1 VIVAAAVIKITTMDI
16 TIITIIITTNTT
28 RINKIVQN
36 YHCKL
41 YMKWYNIVNRMMRG
55 LTNMAELQ
63 LVVFKLDKEEYGVD
77 IMQVQEISPY
87 QKLTKVPNS
96 PAFVDGIVNLRGD
109 VIPVVSLKKKFNLIE
124 TEVTE
129 LTRLIVINNGNR
141 RTGFVVDD
149 ASEVITISDK
159 DIEEAPPMIVGADRK
174 YIQGVGKVDKR
185 ILIVLNLHKL
195 LTEEEENQLSDI

>member
-1 VIVAAAVIKITTMDI
+1 
-16 TIITIIITTNTT
+16 
-28 RINKIVQN
+28 
-36 YHCKL
+36 
-41 YMKWYNIVNRMMRG
+41 MMRG

-96 PAFVDGIVNLRGD
+96 PDFVDGIVNLRGD
-109 VIPVVSLKKKFNLIE
+109 VIPVVSLKKKFRLIE
-124 TEVTE
+124 SEVTE

-174 YIQGVGKVDKR
+174 YIQGVGKLDKR
-185 ILIVLNLHKL
+185 ILIILNLHKL
-195 LTEEEENQLSDI
+195 LTEEEEIQLSDIQ

>member
-1 VIVAAAVIKITTMDI
+1 
-16 TIITIIITTNTT
+16 
-28 RINKIVQN
+28 
-36 YHCKL
+36 
-41 YMKWYNIVNRMMRG
+41 
-55 LTNMAELQ
+55 MAELQ
-63 LVVFKLDKEEYGVD
+63 LVVFKLDKEEYGVN

-109 VIPVVSLKKKFNLIE
+109 VIPVVSLKKKFNLTE

-129 LTRLIVINNGNR
+129 LTRLIVINNGDR

-159 DIEEAPPMIVGADRK
+159 DVEEAPAMIVGADRK
-174 YIQGVGKVDKR
+174 YIQGVGKIDKR
-185 ILIVLNLHKL
+185 ILIILDLHKL
-195 LTEEEENQLSDI
+195 LTEEEENQLKDI

>member
-1 VIVAAAVIKITTMDI
+1 
-16 TIITIIITTNTT
+16 
-28 RINKIVQN
+28 
-36 YHCKL
+36 
-41 YMKWYNIVNRMMRG
+41 
-55 LTNMAELQ
+55 MAELQ
-63 LVVFKLDKEEYGVD
+63 LVVFRLDNEEYGIN

-124 TEVTE
+124 SQVTE

-159 DIEEAPPMIVGADRK
+159 DVEEAPPMIVGADRK
-174 YIQGVGKVDKR
+174 YIQGVGKIDKR
-185 ILIVLNLHKL
+185 ILIILDLHKL
-195 LTEEEENQLSDI
+195 LTEEEKNQLIDIQ

>member
-1 VIVAAAVIKITTMDI
+1 
-16 TIITIIITTNTT
+16 
-28 RINKIVQN
+28 
-36 YHCKL
+36 
-41 YMKWYNIVNRMMRG
+41 
-55 LTNMAELQ
+55 MAELQ
-63 LVVFKLDKEEYGVD
+63 LVVFRLDNEEYGIN

-124 TEVTE
+124 SQVTE

-159 DIEEAPPMIVGADRK
+159 DVEEAPPMIVGADRK

-185 ILIVLNLHKL
+185 ILIILDLHKL
-195 LTEEEENQLSDI
+195 LTEEEKNQLIDIQ

>member
-1 VIVAAAVIKITTMDI
+1 MS
-16 TIITIIITTNTT
+16 
-28 RINKIVQN
+28 
-36 YHCKL
+36 
-41 YMKWYNIVNRMMRG
+41 
-55 LTNMAELQ
+55 ELQ

-109 VIPVVSLKKKFNLIE
+109 VIPIVSLKKKFNLAD
-124 TEVTE
+124 TEITE

-149 ASEVITISDK
+149 ASEVITVSDK
-159 DIEEAPPMIVGADRK
+159 DVEEAPPMVVGADRK
-174 YIQGVGKVDKR
+174 YIQGVGKIGNR
-185 ILIVLNLHKL
+185 ILIILDLHKL
-195 LTEEEENQLSDI
+195 LTEEEENQLKDMK

>member
-1 VIVAAAVIKITTMDI
+1 
-16 TIITIIITTNTT
+16 
-28 RINKIVQN
+28 
-36 YHCKL
+36 
-41 YMKWYNIVNRMMRG
+41 
-55 LTNMAELQ
+55 MAELQ
-63 LVVFKLDKEEYGVD
+63 LVVFRLDNEEYGIN

-124 TEVTE
+124 SQVTE

-159 DIEEAPPMIVGADRK
+159 DVEEAPPMIVGADRK
-174 YIQGVGKVDKR
+174 YIQGVGKIDKR
-185 ILIVLNLHKL
+185 ILIILDLHKL
-195 LTEEEENQLSDI
+195 LTEEEENQLIDIQ

>member
-1 VIVAAAVIKITTMDI
+1 MT
-16 TIITIIITTNTT
+16 
-28 RINKIVQN
+28 
-36 YHCKL
+36 Y
-41 YMKWYNIVNRMMRG
+41 
-55 LTNMAELQ
+55 MAELQ
-63 LVVFKLDKEEYGVD
+63 LVVFRLDNEEYGIN

-124 TEVTE
+124 SQVTE

-159 DIEEAPPMIVGADRK
+159 DVEEAPPMIVGADRK
-174 YIQGVGKVDKR
+174 YIQGVGKIDKR
-185 ILIVLNLHKL
+185 ILIILDLHKL
-195 LTEEEENQLSDI
+195 LTEEEENQLIDIQ

>member
-1 VIVAAAVIKITTMDI
+1 
-16 TIITIIITTNTT
+16 
-28 RINKIVQN
+28 
-36 YHCKL
+36 
-41 YMKWYNIVNRMMRG
+41 
-55 LTNMAELQ
+55 MAELQ

-77 IMQVQEISPY
+77 MQVQEISPY

-96 PAFVDGIVNLRGD
+96 PAFVDGIANLRGD
-109 VIPVVSLKKKFNLIE
+109 VIPVVSLKQKFNLAE
-124 TEVTE
+124 NQVTE

-174 YIQGVGKVDKR
+174 YIQGVGKIDKR
-185 ILIVLNLHKL
+185 ILIILDLHKL
-195 LTEEEENQLSDI
+195 LTEEEENQLIEIQ

>member
-1 VIVAAAVIKITTMDI
+1 
-16 TIITIIITTNTT
+16 
-28 RINKIVQN
+28 
-36 YHCKL
+36 
-41 YMKWYNIVNRMMRG
+41 MRG
-55 LTNMAELQ
+55 ATYMAELQ

-87 QKLTKVPNS
+87 QKLTTVPNS

-109 VIPVVSLKKKFNLIE
+109 VIPVVSLKKKFNLAE

-149 ASEVITISDK
+149 ASEVITITDNN
-159 DIEEAPPMIVGADRK
+159 IEEAPPMVVGSDRK
-174 YIQGVGKVDKR
+174 YIQGVGKIDKR
-185 ILIVLNLHKL
+185 ILIILNLHKL
-195 LTEEEENQLSDI
+195 FTEEEENQLMDI

>member
-1 VIVAAAVIKITTMDI
+1 
-16 TIITIIITTNTT
+16 
-28 RINKIVQN
+28 
-36 YHCKL
+36 
-41 YMKWYNIVNRMMRG
+41 
-55 LTNMAELQ
+55 MAELQ

-96 PAFVDGIVNLRGD
+96 PDFVDGIVNLRGD
-109 VIPVVSLKKKFNLIE
+109 VIPVVSLKKKFRLIE
-124 TEVTE
+124 SEVTE

-174 YIQGVGKVDKR
+174 YIQGVGKLDKR
-185 ILIVLNLHKL
+185 ILIILNLHKL
-195 LTEEEENQLSDI
+195 LTEEEEIQLSDIQ

>member
-1 VIVAAAVIKITTMDI
+1 
-16 TIITIIITTNTT
+16 
-28 RINKIVQN
+28 
-36 YHCKL
+36 
-41 YMKWYNIVNRMMRG
+41 
-55 LTNMAELQ
+55 MAELQ

>member
-1 VIVAAAVIKITTMDI
+1 
-16 TIITIIITTNTT
+16 
-28 RINKIVQN
+28 
-36 YHCKL
+36 
-41 YMKWYNIVNRMMRG
+41 
-55 LTNMAELQ
+55 MAELQ

-96 PAFVDGIVNLRGD
+96 PAFVDGIANLRGD
-109 VIPVVSLKKKFNLIE
+109 VIPVVSLKQKFNLAE
-124 TEVTE
+124 NQVTE

-174 YIQGVGKVDKR
+174 YIQGVGKIDKR
-185 ILIVLNLHKL
+185 ILIILDLHKL
-195 LTEEEENQLSDI
+195 LTEEEENQLIEIQ

>member
-1 VIVAAAVIKITTMDI
+1 
-16 TIITIIITTNTT
+16 
-28 RINKIVQN
+28 
-36 YHCKL
+36 
-41 YMKWYNIVNRMMRG
+41 
-55 LTNMAELQ
+55 MAELQ
-63 LVVFKLDKEEYGVD
+63 LVVFRLDNEEYGIN

-124 TEVTE
+124 SQVTE

-159 DIEEAPPMIVGADRK
+159 DVEEAPPMIVGADRK

-185 ILIVLNLHKL
+185 ILIILDLHKL
-195 LTEEEENQLSDI
+195 LTEEEENQLIDIQ

>member
-1 VIVAAAVIKITTMDI
+1 
-16 TIITIIITTNTT
+16 
-28 RINKIVQN
+28 
-36 YHCKL
+36 
-41 YMKWYNIVNRMMRG
+41 
-55 LTNMAELQ
+55 MAELQ

-96 PAFVDGIVNLRGD
+96 PDFVDGIVNLRGD
-109 VIPVVSLKKKFNLIE
+109 VIPVVSLKKKFKLIE
-124 TEVTE
+124 SEVTE

-174 YIQGVGKVDKR
+174 YIQGVGKLDKR
-185 ILIVLNLHKL
+185 ILIILNLHKL
-195 LTEEEENQLSDI
+195 LTEEEEIQLSDIQ

>member
-1 VIVAAAVIKITTMDI
+1 
-16 TIITIIITTNTT
+16 
-28 RINKIVQN
+28 
-36 YHCKL
+36 
-41 YMKWYNIVNRMMRG
+41 
-55 LTNMAELQ
+55 MAELQ

-109 VIPVVSLKKKFNLIE
+109 VIPVVSLKKKFNLAE

-129 LTRLIVINNGNR
+129 LTRLIVINNGTR

-149 ASEVITISDK
+149 ASEVITITDNN
-159 DIEEAPPMIVGADRK
+159 IEEAPLMVVGNDRK
-174 YIQGVGKVDKR
+174 YIQGVGKIDKR
-185 ILIVLNLHKL
+185 ILIILNLHKL
-195 LTEEEENQLSDI
+195 LTEEEENQLMDIQ

>member
-1 VIVAAAVIKITTMDI
+1 
-16 TIITIIITTNTT
+16 
-28 RINKIVQN
+28 
-36 YHCKL
+36 
-41 YMKWYNIVNRMMRG
+41 
-55 LTNMAELQ
+55 MAELQ

-87 QKLTKVPNS
+87 QNLTKVPNS

-109 VIPVVSLKKKFNLIE
+109 VIPVVSLKKKFNLME
-124 TEVTE
+124 SPVTE

-159 DIEEAPPMIVGADRK
+159 DVEEAPPMIVGADRK
-174 YIQGVGKVDKR
+174 YIQGVGKLDKR
-185 ILIVLNLHKL
+185 ILIILDLHKL
-195 LTEEEENQLSDI
+195 LTEEEENQLINIQ

>member
-1 VIVAAAVIKITTMDI
+1 
-16 TIITIIITTNTT
+16 
-28 RINKIVQN
+28 
-36 YHCKL
+36 
-41 YMKWYNIVNRMMRG
+41 MKWYNIVNRMMRG